1 MLLALLSS
9 IGGCPPKMV
18 LISEG
23 RSGSSATLSAIQMLT
38 HSPHSFG
45 SEILGSNA
53 EQMAKSNPTSIMEAF
68 YRHTCKEHPGAAL
81 MGFKLK
87 PYIDFEPGG
96 QLREEKW
103 RAAFAWL
110 RENNVSVVM
119 NTRNLMDRMI
129 SGATYDLVRG
139 EMGKHLSPHCT
150 PQDTKCID
158 DHLNAHVDMPTG
170 STLLARLREN
180 RSPRVAKML
189 HIYNFRHLRVNYEDL
204 FLADSENRSATWR
217 RVVQFLQPE
226 RMDVHAISESDVA
239 RALNLTAKTSPSH
252 QRDKVTNYDDVV
264 STLTGTEF
272 EPLLHRRR

>member
-1 MLLALLSS
+1 M
-9 IGGCPPKMV
+9 
-18 LISEG
+18 
-23 RSGSSATLSAIQMLT
+23 
-38 HSPHSFG
+38 
-45 SEILGSNA
+45 
-53 EQMAKSNPTSIMEAF
+53 
-68 YRHTCKEHPGAAL
+68 
-81 MGFKLK
+81 
-87 PYIDFEPGG
+87 
-96 QLREEKW
+96 
-103 RAAFAWL
+103 
-110 RENNVSVVM
+110 SVVM

-226 RMDVHAISESDVA
+226 RKDVHDISEKDVA
-239 RALNLTAKTSPSH
+239 RALNITAKTSPSH
-252 QRDKVTNYDDVV
+252 QRDKVKNYDDVV
-264 STLTGTEF
+264 STLTGTEL